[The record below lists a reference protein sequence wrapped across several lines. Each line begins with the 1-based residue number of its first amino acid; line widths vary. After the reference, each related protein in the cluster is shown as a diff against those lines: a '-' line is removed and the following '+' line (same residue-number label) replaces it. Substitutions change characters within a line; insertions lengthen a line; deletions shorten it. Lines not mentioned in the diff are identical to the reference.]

1 MRVIFATMTTF
12 YWILG
17 ATLISSVGSLSLAAL
32 LLLFSHERQKKIIPG
47 LVSYAVGALL
57 AGALMGLLPEA
68 IEHFEELNVA
78 HHVPWLVLLVS
89 ILGFFILEK
98 VIRVHHCHNSTCE
111 SHTHESV
118 KMILIGD
125 GLHNFVDGV
134 LIAASF
140 MVSVELGIIAAASIF
155 VHEVAQ
161 EVGDFGILLH
171 SGYSRKKAFI
181 ANLLSSLTAV
191 IGALMGYWFLDT
203 IEPALPYVMTISAAS
218 FLYIALA
225 DLLPELH
232 KTTTLKHSITQLL
245 LVLLG
250 VGMILLVTLHHAH

>member
-1 MRVIFATMTTF
+1 MTTF
-12 YWILG
+12 YWIIG
-17 ATLISSVGSLSLAAL
+17 ATVLSSVGSLSLAAL
-32 LLLFSHERQKKIIPG
+32 LLFFSEEKQKKIIPG

-57 AGALMGLLPEA
+57 AGALVGLLPEA
-68 IEHFEELNVA
+68 IHHFEELEVGHNT
-78 HHVPWLVLLVS
+78 PYFLLLGS

-98 VIRVHHCHNSTCE
+98 VIRVHHCHNTECD
-111 SHTHESV
+111 SHTHESAS
-118 KMILIGD
+118 MILIGD

-140 MVSVELGIIAAASIF
+140 SVSVEVGIIATTSIL

-171 SGYSRKKAFI
+171 AGFSRRKAFL
-181 ANLLSSLTAV
+181 ANLFSSLTAIV
-191 IGALMGYWFLDT
+191 GAVLGYWFLARMQV
-203 IEPALPYVMTISAAS
+203 ALPYIMIISVAS

-225 DLLPELH
+225 DLSPELH
-232 KTTTLKHSITQLL
+232 KTTTFKHSVTQLF

-250 VGMILLVTLHHAH
+250 VGTILLVSIGHTH

>member
-1 MRVIFATMTTF
+1 MTTF

-17 ATLISSVGSLSLAAL
+17 ATLISSVGSLMLAAL
-32 LLLFSHERQKKIIPG
+32 LLLFPDEKQNRIIPG

-57 AGALMGLLPEA
+57 AGALVGLLPEA
-68 IEHFEELNVA
+68 LHHFEELNVA
-78 HHVPWLVLLVS
+78 EHTPWLVLLAA
-89 ILGFFILEK
+89 ILGFFLLEK
-98 VIRVHHCHNSTCE
+98 VIRVHHCHNTTCE
-111 SHTHESV
+111 SHSNESV

-125 GLHNFVDGV
+125 ALHNFVDGV

-140 MVSVELGIIAAASIF
+140 MVSVEVGIIATTSIF

-171 SGYSRKKAFI
+171 SGYSRKKALL
-181 ANLLSSLTAV
+181 ANLFSALTAV
-191 IGALMGYWFLDT
+191 VGAVLGYWFIDT
-203 IEPALPYVMTISAAS
+203 IEPALPYVMTIAAAS

-225 DLLPELH
+225 DLSPELH
-232 KTTTLKHSITQLL
+232 KTTTFKHSVTQLF

-250 VGMILLVTLHHAH
+250 VGTILLVSLNHAH